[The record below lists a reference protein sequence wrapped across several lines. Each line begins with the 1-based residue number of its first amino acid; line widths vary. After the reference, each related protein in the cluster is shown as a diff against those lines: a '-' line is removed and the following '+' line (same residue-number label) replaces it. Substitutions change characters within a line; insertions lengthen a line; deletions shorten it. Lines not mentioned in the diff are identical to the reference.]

1 MRLVTHQNNWHPEET
16 QVGYWSKDHAKTW
29 YWFIYI
35 YISDQ
40 KTMVAKRPL
49 ETEADTEAH
58 ATGVLGAS
66 EVPQEVRILVS
77 ISELRFICSL

>member
-1 MRLVTHQNNWHPEET
+1 
-16 QVGYWSKDHAKTW
+16 
-29 YWFIYI
+29 
-35 YISDQ
+35 
-40 KTMVAKRPL
+40 MVAKRPL